1 MFHRFPSRP
10 APSPGSVGR
19 ADRGVSGSL
28 LAETLLV
35 LPVYLML
42 LGGLFVVGDI
52 LLARIRGG
60 VLDRTAAWLR
70 PGGALGNH
78 GIAQHHRVWEG
89 TDSAFGWY
97 GMKLGDPK
105 DSSVAPV
112 RSWGVSLDDNSS
124 VGESQAAVPTV
135 GNRWAGFYQGVSF
148 VSAGVPFWVSWLDS
162 QRLVHP
168 RTDSDGDATP
178 SVLRIH
184 PDHPGWKISGDE
196 DARFGRSYVFTRRN
210 KNMKNAPPERS
221 APIREEGKGLRK
233 EDGGFMDIVFD
244 TWAGVSGVVD
254 FPGLPIPDEYVRN
267 AAMKTIA
274 EQNFGK
280 AVGSGD

>member
-1 MFHRFPSRP
+1 MFHLFPSRP

-89 TDSAFGWY
+89 TDSAIGWY

-112 RSWGVSLDDNSS
+112 RSWGVSLDDNRPS
-124 VGESQAAVPTV
+124 E
-135 GNRWAGFYQGVSF
+135 NRRRPFRPSATAGPGSTKGCRSF
-148 VSAGVPFWVSWLDS
+148 P
-162 QRLVHP
+162 
-168 RTDSDGDATP
+168 
-178 SVLRIH
+178 
-184 PDHPGWKISGDE
+184 PGFL
-196 DARFGRSYVFTRRN
+196 FG
-210 KNMKNAPPERS
+210 
-221 APIREEGKGLRK
+221 
-233 EDGGFMDIVFD
+233 
-244 TWAGVSGVVD
+244 
-254 FPGLPIPDEYVRN
+254 FPGLIRSVSSIRERTRTAMRRHPCFASTRIIRVGRFPATKTLDS
-267 AAMKTIA
+267 AARMSSRAGTRT
-274 EQNFGK
+274 
-280 AVGSGD
+280 